1 MSEKELS
8 AEEIKRNTLPLLR
21 HAETIYVLMSVCTK
35 MPYVVC
41 DPETYDDEVIVFVN
55 EQAAKQ
61 EAVRLLQQGEPVQV
75 VSVKNESLLAFYISL
90 LPIGTNCLRVNKGTQ
105 IETVVQLD
113 ELIRRPDGDHLPEG
127 QIRIENPELHLTA
140 LYFAQEFRKKRE
152 GGITEEIKELNEE
165 MLAHF
170 RRGKYIVAVQ
180 KEGQQIPI
188 LREKDGQMY
197 QPLFTDIQ
205 EFNKF
210 NKEKNLKA
218 AIIEFSNLPKFLAPE
233 AKGVIIN
240 PNAVNIKLDMAR
252 PKQPSEEQNQAQ
264 ATEQKQAEV

>member
-1 MSEKELS
+1 M
-8 AEEIKRNTLPLLR
+8 
-21 HAETIYVLMSVCTK
+21 
-35 MPYVVC
+35 
-41 DPETYDDEVIVFVN
+41 
-55 EQAAKQ
+55 
-61 EAVRLLQQGEPVQV
+61 
-75 VSVKNESLLAFYISL
+75 
-90 LPIGTNCLRVNKGTQ
+90 
-105 IETVVQLD
+105 
-113 ELIRRPDGDHLPEG
+113 
-127 QIRIENPELHLTA
+127 TA